1 MRDPAGRAEDDGV
14 LLSVVLDGDRG
25 KSYLL
30 CLDAR
35 DMTEVGRAEVD
46 GVVGFGFH
54 GEHVPSQGG
63 DRGRALDL

>member
-54 GEHVPSQGG
+54 GEHVPHQGG
-63 DRGRALDL
+63 G